1 MGLVKT
7 SITLPGDLLAEAKG
21 VSRNLS
27 ALVVEALQEYLR
39 QKKIHQ
45 ARQSFGA
52 WQNQKETGIEMVKRL
67 RSEGDRGYVRR
78 SD

>member
-7 SITLPGDLLAEAKG
+7 SITLPEDLLTEARG

-39 QKKIHQ
+39 
-45 ARQSFGA
+45 
-52 WQNQKETGIEMVKRL
+52 
-67 RSEGDRGYVRR
+67 
-78 SD
+78 